1 MLDRLVFASLLL
13 ALAIASGCATA
24 EVADARIGS
33 GEREGFAVVTAA
45 GAGPLGGGPS
55 PDLFLEIA
63 GSKPGGLAFVQNTPD
78 TWGPFDVQVHT
89 GFFDPAQ
96 KASPNGVRV
105 CLEIDN
111 VGFSVYYDVCAQYN
125 QGAGLWQVFAFTHA
139 GALAGSVNLPD
150 DEIELRVEQVSDD
163 VNFYTRAFGSGSW
176 QPVSTTS
183 FPAQTAPLKAA
194 FGATG
199 LSKGT
204 AVGFDDAV
212 YVSGP
217 PLVAPSAAAAVAA
230 DVNAALLAGYTAF
243 QEIEDG
249 NLGSAETDL
258 GDAADALDDAQ
269 LGVAALPP
277 SKAVSSAAKQIG
289 KADKTLAKAQD
300 QVAVGDGDKALKTL
314 QKLARPL
321 IEAALLL
328 NPQPLP
334 GP

>member
-1 MLDRLVFASLLL
+1 M
-13 ALAIASGCATA
+13 
-24 EVADARIGS
+24 
-33 GEREGFAVVTAA
+33 
-45 GAGPLGGGPS
+45 
-55 PDLFLEIA
+55 
-63 GSKPGGLAFVQNTPD
+63 
-78 TWGPFDVQVHT
+78 
-89 GFFDPAQ
+89 
-96 KASPNGVRV
+96 RV
-105 CLEIDN
+105 CLEIDT
-111 VGFSVYYDVCAQYN
+111 VGFSVYYDGYAQYN

-139 GALAGSVNLPD
+139 GALVGSVNLPD

-163 VNFYTRAFGSGSW
+163 LNFYTRAFGSGSW
-176 QPVSTTS
+176 QLVATTA

-199 LSKGT
+199 LGKGT

-212 YVSGP
+212 YISGP

-258 GDAADALDDAQ
+258 GDAEDALDDAQ
-269 LGVAALPP
+269 FGVAALPP
-277 SKAVSSAAKQIG
+277 SKTVSSAAKQIA

-314 QKLARPL
+314 RKLARPL